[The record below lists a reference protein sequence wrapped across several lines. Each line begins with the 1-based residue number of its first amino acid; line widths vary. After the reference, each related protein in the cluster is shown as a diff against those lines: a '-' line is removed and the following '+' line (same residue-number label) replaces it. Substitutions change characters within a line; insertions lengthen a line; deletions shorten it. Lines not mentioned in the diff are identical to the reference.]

1 VLGKILSAKTVKLK
15 TSIMINLRNNVQL
28 IGNLG
33 SAPEIK
39 ELTNGNKMARLSLA
53 TNESYKNKKGET
65 IKETQWH
72 SLIAWNNQAVIAEK
86 YLEKGKEV
94 CISGKLNNR
103 SYEDNEGITRYITET
118 IVTDILMLG
127 SKKEA

>member
-1 VLGKILSAKTVKLK
+1 MT
-15 TSIMINLRNNVQL
+15 NLRNNVQL

-33 SAPEIK
+33 SAPELK
-39 ELTNGNKMARLSLA
+39 ELANGGKMARLSLA

-72 SLIAWNNQAVIAEK
+72 SLVAWNNQAELAEK

-103 SYEDNEGITRYITET
+103 SYEDSNGVTRYITE
-118 IVTDILMLG
+118 IVVTDILLLG
-127 SKKEA
+127 SKKAS

>member
-1 VLGKILSAKTVKLK
+1 
-15 TSIMINLRNNVQL
+15 MDLRNNVQL

-33 SAPEIK
+33 TTPEIK
-39 ELTNGNKMARLSLA
+39 ELANGGKVARITLA

-72 SLIAWNNQAVIAEK
+72 NLVAWNNQAIIAEK

-103 SYEDNEGITRYITET
+103 SYQDSEGITRYITEVV
-118 IVTDILMLG
+118 VTDILMLG
-127 SKKEA
+127 SKKK